1 MRLSG
6 KDVCSQTQRV
16 VLFRTKIDEQIT
28 ERLLR
33 SVFICFDSERGLFR
47 VHLSRQGSKLTAV
60 SRILEQDQVVRIQT
74 YSTNVFVFV
83 EHVLHEKYDAYVS
96 VMRPFREQVCD
107 RFVGFLHQVV
117 DKQQNVLTAVEIVDF
132 R

>member
-1 MRLSG
+1 M
-6 KDVCSQTQRV
+6 QRV

-33 SVFICFDSERGLFR
+33 SIFICFDSECGLFR
-47 VHLSRQGSKLTAV
+47 VHLSRQGSKLTAD

-74 YSTNVFVFV
+74 YSDFVFV
-83 EHVLHEKYDAYVS
+83 EHVLHKKYDAYVS

-107 RFVGFLHQVV
+107 RFIGFLHQVV

>member
-1 MRLSG
+1 M
-6 KDVCSQTQRV
+6 C
-16 VLFRTKIDEQIT
+16 LF
-28 ERLLR
+28 
-33 SVFICFDSERGLFR
+33 
-47 VHLSRQGSKLTAV
+47 
-60 SRILEQDQVVRIQT
+60 
-74 YSTNVFVFV
+74 FV